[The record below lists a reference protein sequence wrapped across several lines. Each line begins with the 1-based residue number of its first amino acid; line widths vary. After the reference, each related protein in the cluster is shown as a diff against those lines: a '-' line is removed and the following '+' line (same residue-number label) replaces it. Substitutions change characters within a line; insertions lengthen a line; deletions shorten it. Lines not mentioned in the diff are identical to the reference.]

1 MALDPLTAG
10 FEFGGKILDKL
21 FPNPEDR
28 AAAQIKLVEL
38 QQNGDLAQI
47 TVNQEEA
54 KNENLF
60 VSGWRPFIGWVCGFA
75 FAYHFIAL
83 PLLETVAQAAG
94 YKVEP
99 PVFDMNQLMT
109 VLMGMLGLGSLRT
122 VEKVQDM
129 KTKLPWQK

>member
-10 FEFGGKILDKL
+10 LELGGKLLDKL
-21 FPNPEDR
+21 FPDPEDR

-38 QQNGDLAQI
+38 QQSGELAQI
-47 TVNQEEA
+47 AVNTEEA

-75 FAYHFIAL
+75 FAYHFILL
-83 PLLETVAQAAG
+83 PMLETVAQAAG

-99 PVFDMNQLMT
+99 PVFNMDVLTT

-122 VEKVQDM
+122 IEKVQDM